1 MEPVKDMG
9 ELLGGDGLALVADG
23 DIGFAGLGGNPE
35 SETPL
40 GRGELHGVVQQVVAD
55 LGDCVWVCPKPSQGR
70 RGAGSARPDPFP

>member
-1 MEPVKDMG
+1 MG

-55 LGDCVWVCPKPSQGR
+55 LGDRVRVAPNHHRAVGELGLHVQILFRNLGL
-70 RGAGSARPDPFP
+70 